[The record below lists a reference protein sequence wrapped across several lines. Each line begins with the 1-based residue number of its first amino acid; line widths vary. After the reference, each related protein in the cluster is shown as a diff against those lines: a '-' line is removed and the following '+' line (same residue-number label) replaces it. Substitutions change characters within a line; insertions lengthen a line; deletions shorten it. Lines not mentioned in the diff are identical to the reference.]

1 MKTIIALFCAALFT
15 MSVHASSNNAGS
27 SSNPSTARGP
37 WVDCQYPDGSTD
49 YIPSE
54 ICKQNGGKYTY

>member
-1 MKTIIALFCAALFT
+1 MKTVIALICTALLSF
-15 MSVHASSNNAGS
+15 SFFANAGS
-27 SSNPSTARGP
+27 TSSPSSARGP

-54 ICKQNGGKYTY
+54 ICKQNGGKRKY